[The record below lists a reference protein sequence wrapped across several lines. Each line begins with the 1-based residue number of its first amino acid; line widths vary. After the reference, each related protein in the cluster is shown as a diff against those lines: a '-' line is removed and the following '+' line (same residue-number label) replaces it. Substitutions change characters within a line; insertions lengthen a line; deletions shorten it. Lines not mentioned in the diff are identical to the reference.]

1 MRRIMRKRKDQRVFR
16 QTALKT
22 KKINAVTTVRRGGI
36 RL

>member
-1 MRRIMRKRKDQRVFR
+1 MRRIMKRRQDQRIFR

-22 KKINAVTTVRRGGI
+22 KKLNAATTVRRGGI